1 MAKVRR
7 AGFGTVFQLEE
18 TKVGIGTTV
27 GNDTFRVL
35 GDVTTSNANVIN
47 VATVPTYKGFLD
59 NETRLSSNEVDLDN
73 IVGYVNGEPYYGDFH
88 VHNRSDGT
96 QVNMVGSAH
105 TTLKH
110 AVIGEESDLQ
120 VDFMG
125 GDIIIDGEFT
135 VSPGA
140 SYCSSVD
147 QLTATS
153 NFTVPTGSTED
164 RIHCHTAGSMR
175 FNEDLQTLEFYTG
188 NEWRIV
194 NSFKDT
200 GNRGRGIL
208 AGGNDGV
215 APYLSH
221 IAFINIA
228 SAGDAQSFGD
238 LTTAR
243 TCRATSSETRALF
256 SGGFVSPTGSNI
268 IDYVTIPSQG
278 NAIDFGDSTHQ
289 RRNHAMLSSSTRAII
304 GGGESPANIN
314 VMDYVEI
321 QTLGNAL
328 DFGDLSQARIGN
340 TGMSSPVRGI
350 FACDQSDYNTT
361 SVEFIAI
368 ASKGNAKDFGE
379 LDDSRSNAGSASN
392 GVRGI
397 VAGGYNGG
405 SRISLVSSCVMAS
418 TGNFISFG
426 NLTKAADRGDGMCNS
441 TRAIFNGGYPSNANG
456 MDSIE
461 FASGGSGA
469 TFGSDIQERGQSA
482 GFCSD
487 SHGGLG
493 GF

>member
-1 MAKVRR
+1 MASIRQGYFDDYTQKD
-7 AGFGTVFQLEE
+7 Q
-18 TKVGIGTTV
+18 KVGIGTSTSQEKLQIVGDVMSTGLSATGIATLTSASGFIERNLEYVENVDIDAGDSATLSGEIIVGAGLTMTV
-27 GNDTFRVL
+27 GT
-35 GDVTTSNANVIN
+35 G
-47 VATVPTYKGFLD
+47 ATAGQGNIDSLKVYSMFQPPTGGT
-59 NETRLSSNEVDLDN
+59 NQRP
-73 IVGYVNGEPYYGDFH
+73 VGKPGSLFYNTDFKT
-88 VHNRSDGT
+88 VEFFDG
-96 QVNMVGSAH
+96 NSWR
-105 TTLKH
+105 
-110 AVIGEESDLQ
+110 Q
-120 VDFMG
+120 VDN
-125 GDIIIDGEFT
+125 T
-135 VSPGA
+135 TR
-140 SYCSSVD
+140 SS
-147 QLTATS
+147 
-153 NFTVPTGSTED
+153 
-164 RIHCHTAGSMR
+164 
-175 FNEDLQTLEFYTG
+175 
-188 NEWRIV
+188 
-194 NSFKDT
+194 
-200 GNRGRGIL
+200 RGIL
-208 AGGNDGV
+208 AGGSD
-215 APYLSH
+215 PSMLSN
-221 IAFINIA
+221 IAFINIT
-228 SAGDAQSFGD
+228 SAGDAQNFGD
-238 LTTAR
+238 LITAR
-243 TCRATSSETRALF
+243 TCRATSSETRALLA
-256 SGGFVSPTGSNI
+256 GGFVSPTGSNI
-268 IDYVTIPSQG
+268 IEYISIASGG
-278 NAIDFGDSTHQ
+278 NGIDFGDSTHQ

-321 QTLGNAL
+321 GTLGNAL
-328 DFGDLSQARIGN
+328 DFGDLSQARLGN

-441 TRAIFNGGYPSNANG
+441 TRAVFNGGYPSNANG